1 MDREKYLEELRIE
14 LSEEVTTTELGRR
27 GFLKLIG
34 GGVTILFSVGDLLA
48 LQQRRQGPSYPEDFN
63 AYLQIK
69 EDGRISC
76 FTGKI
81 EMGQGIYTSF
91 AQMVAEEL
99 NVSVDVIDMVMG
111 DTGLCPYDGST
122 TGSRST
128 KYFGPP
134 LRLAAAKA
142 KEVLLDLASELLKIA
157 KSQLIV
163 KGGIVFDKGNLNK
176 KVSYAQ
182 LTKGQKIKRKFEGSV
197 EIKKISEHVISGKST
212 KKTDAIA
219 KVTGEAKFTGDIRLQ
234 GMLYAKILRPP
245 AHGSK
250 LLSVDVSAAKKVNGT
265 IIIQNGDFVAALHE
279 KPDIAEIA
287 LDKIKAK
294 WEKPGAKVDNQTKV
308 KHLLDSA
315 TSSNEV
321 VGKGKLEDG
330 KNVAVKSFKSVFYNQ
345 YVAHAPSETHTATV
359 DVGSDQVRV
368 WASSQ
373 APFRI
378 QSSVAETVGVPTEKV
393 RVFTP
398 FLGCGFGGKK
408 WNTQE
413 VEAARL
419 AKLSGRPVQVAWTRK
434 EEFFY
439 NAFRP
444 AAILKANSGVDRVG
458 KISFWNFDIY
468 FAGTRSSEPVY
479 NIPNLQVLSHG
490 TRRGEPSAHPFRT
503 GAWRGPGSNSNV
515 YAMESQIDIMAAGAG
530 IDPLTFRLNNL
541 TDRRM
546 IKVLKSAADQ
556 FGHSFSKGPSGK
568 GYGIALTNYL
578 NTYVVTMAEVKVDKN
593 SGEVTVER
601 VVCAQDLGEIIN
613 PQGVNLQLESCITM
627 GLGYCLT
634 EEILFKGGEIFNE
647 NYDSYEIP
655 KFSWLPQIET
665 VLVENPELAPQGCG
679 EPAITT
685 MGAVIANAVFDAIG
699 VRMFELP
706 MTPERIKEAIMNN

>member
-1 MDREKYLEELRIE
+1 MDKEKYLEELKIE
-14 LSEEVTTTELGRR
+14 LSEEVIPTELGRR
-27 GFLKLIG
+27 GFLKLMG
-34 GGVTILFSVGDLLA
+34 GGVTILFSVGDLFA
-48 LQQRRQGPSYPEDFN
+48 LQQRRRERSYPDDFN

-69 EDGRISC
+69 EDGRVSC

-99 NVSVDVIDMVMG
+99 DVSLDTVDMVMG
-111 DTGLCPYDGST
+111 DTALCPYDGST

-134 LRLAAAKA
+134 LRKAAAKA
-142 KEVLLDLASELLKIA
+142 KEVLLELASENLKIA
-157 KSQLIV
+157 KNQLMV
-163 KGGIVFDKGNLNK
+163 KDGIIYVKRDPNK
-176 KVSYAQ
+176 KVNYAQ
-182 LTKGQKIKRKFEGSV
+182 LTKGQKIERKLGDSI
-197 EIKKISEHVISGKST
+197 EIKKISEHTISGRST
-212 KKTDAIA
+212 KRTDAIA
-219 KVTGEAKFTGDIRLQ
+219 KVTGEAKYTGDIRLP
-234 GMLYAKILRPP
+234 GMLYAKIIRPP

-250 LLSVDVSAAKKVNGT
+250 LLSVDVSDVKKVSG
-265 IIIQNGDFVAALHE
+265 IKIIQDGDFIAALHE
-279 KPDIAEIA
+279 KPDIAEVA
-287 LDKIKAK
+287 LNKIKAK
-294 WEKPGAKVDNQTKV
+294 WEKPKARVDNRTIF
-308 KHLLDSA
+308 KHLQDSA

-321 VGKGKLEDG
+321 VRKGELEVG
-330 KNVAVKSFKSVFYNQ
+330 KNETIKSFHSVFYNQ

-359 DVGSDQVRV
+359 DVGSDQVKV

-378 QSSVAETVGVPTEKV
+378 QSSVAETLGIPTEKV

-419 AKLSGRPVQVAWTRK
+419 AKLSGLPVQVAWTRK

-444 AAILKANSGVDRVG
+444 AAVLKADSGLDNEG
-458 KISFWNFDIY
+458 KITFWDFAVY
-468 FAGTRSSEPVY
+468 FAGTRSSEPAY
-479 NIPNLQVLSHG
+479 NIPNLQVLSYG

-530 IDPLTFRLNNL
+530 IDPFTFRLKNL
-541 TDRRM
+541 TDKRM
-546 IKVLKSAADQ
+546 IKVLKTAADQ
-556 FGHSFSKGPSGK
+556 FDKSFTKGPSGK

-593 SGEVTVER
+593 SSDVVVER

-613 PQGVNLQLESCITM
+613 PQGVRLQLESCITM

-634 EEILFKGGEIFNE
+634 EEILFKGAEIFNE

-655 KFSWLPQIET
+655 RFSWLPKIET
-665 VLVENPELAPQGCG
+665 VLVENNELAPQGCG

-685 MGAVIANAVFDAIG
+685 MGAVIANAVFDAVG
-699 VRMFELP
+699 VRMYELP
-706 MTPERIKEAIMNN
+706 MTPERIKSVLKRG